1 MVTQASAP
9 DFEQLANLLL
19 EEGAVTFSPS
29 ELHGLIVGQIAAGRR
44 FETPELATFCAEQID
59 LSILSQP
66 STVPNLTLLYKESL
80 EQLESSN
87 FELELLLPD
96 DEHSLGQRAEQLGL
110 WVAGFIAGF
119 GLAVTEKASNLSSE
133 AQESIGDLVQIAQ
146 IDASEEAEE
155 DEGLLMEV
163 EEYVRMAAMLLFTE
177 CNQAPAENKSDDAP
191 TLH

>member
-1 MVTQASAP
+1 MSTELSAP

-29 ELHGLIVGQIAAGRR
+29 ELHGILVGQVAAGQR
-44 FETPELATFCAEQID
+44 FDTAGLSQFCAQQID
-59 LSILSQP
+59 LDRLSQP
-66 STVPNLTLLYKESL
+66 STSPNLDLLYKQVLTQMESGD
-80 EQLESSN
+80 

-96 DEHSLGQRAEQLGL
+96 DEHSLAQRAEQLGL
-110 WVAGFIAGF
+110 WVSGFIAGF
-119 GLAVTEKASNLSSE
+119 GLGAGESASRLSSE

-146 IDASEEAEE
+146 IESDSETDE

-177 CNQAPAENKSDDAP
+177 CNTAPQTEEAAKP

>member
-1 MVTQASAP
+1 MSTELSAP

-29 ELHGLIVGQIAAGRR
+29 ELHGMLVGQVAAGQR
-44 FETPELATFCAEQID
+44 FDTATLSTFCAQQID
-59 LSILSQP
+59 LDKLSQP
-66 STVPNLTLLYKESL
+66 STGPNLNLLYKQVLTQMESG
-80 EQLESSN
+80 N

-96 DEHSLGQRAEQLGL
+96 DEHSLVQRAEQLGL
-110 WVAGFIAGF
+110 WVSGFIAGF
-119 GLAVTEKASNLSSE
+119 GLGAGESASRLSSE

-146 IDASEEAEE
+146 IETDSETDE

-177 CNQAPAENKSDDAP
+177 CNTAAENSEAAKP
-191 TLH
+191 IIH

>member
-1 MVTQASAP
+1 MVSEATAP

-19 EEGAVTFSPS
+19 EEGAVTFSPA
-29 ELHGLIVGQIAAGRR
+29 ELHGLIVGQVAAGRR
-44 FETPELATFCAEQID
+44 YEAASLAKFCSEQID
-59 LSILSQP
+59 LAELSQP
-66 STVPNLTLLYKESL
+66 TTSSNLTLLYNEALK
-80 EQLESSN
+80 QLESSN

-96 DEHSLGQRAEQLGL
+96 DEHSLNQRAEQLGL
-110 WVAGFIAGF
+110 WVTGFIAGF
-119 GLAVTEKASNLSSE
+119 GLAVTDKAAKLSSE

-177 CNQAPAENKSDDAP
+177 CNSAPSEAQSDATP

>member
-1 MVTQASAP
+1 MVTDVAAP

-29 ELHGLIVGQIAAGRR
+29 ELHGLVVGQIAAGRR
-44 FETPELATFCAEQID
+44 FESAALASFCAEQID
-59 LSILSQP
+59 LTNLSQAASLP
-66 STVPNLTLLYKESL
+66 QLSGLYKAAL
-80 EQLESSN
+80 AQLESSD

-110 WVAGFIAGF
+110 WVTGFIAGF
-119 GLAVTEKASNLSSE
+119 GLAVTENASNLSTE

-146 IDASEEAEE
+146 IDASDEAEE

-177 CNQAPAENKSDDAP
+177 CNRDAVQDTNKDGP

>member
-19 EEGAVTFSPS
+19 EEGAVTFSPA
-29 ELHGLIVGQIAAGRR
+29 ELHGLIVGQLAAGRR
-44 FETPELATFCAEQID
+44 FETPALATFCAEQID
-59 LSILSQP
+59 LATLSQP

-96 DEHSLGQRAEQLGL
+96 DEHSLTQRAEQLGL
-110 WVAGFIAGF
+110 WVTGFIAGF
-119 GLAVTEKASNLSSE
+119 GLAVSEKASNLSSE

-177 CNQAPAENKSDDAP
+177 CNQAPANDKADDTP

>member
-1 MVTQASAP
+1 VSTELSAP

-29 ELHGLIVGQIAAGRR
+29 ELHGMLVGQVAAGQR
-44 FETPELATFCAEQID
+44 FDTTALSAFCAQQID
-59 LSILSQP
+59 LDKLSQP
-66 STVPNLTLLYKESL
+66 STGPNLNLLYKQVLTQMESG
-80 EQLESSN
+80 N

-96 DEHSLGQRAEQLGL
+96 DEHSLVQRAEQLGL
-110 WVAGFIAGF
+110 WVSGFIAGF
-119 GLAVTEKASNLSSE
+119 GLGAGESASRLSSE

-146 IDASEEAEE
+146 IETDSETDE

-177 CNQAPAENKSDDAP
+177 CNTAAENSEAAKP
-191 TLH
+191 IIH

>member
-1 MVTQASAP
+1 MVNQRSAP

-29 ELHGLIVGQIAAGRR
+29 ELHGLIVGQVAAGQR
-44 FETPELATFCAEQID
+44 FEKESLTRFCAQQID
-59 LSILSQP
+59 LAQIVQP
-66 STVPNLTLLYKESL
+66 NAGSSLESL
-80 EQLESSN
+80 YQEALNQLESNN

-110 WVAGFIAGF
+110 WVTGFIAGF
-119 GLAVTEKASNLSSE
+119 GLAVTEQASNLSSE

-146 IDASEEAEE
+146 IDASDEAEE

-177 CNQAPAENKSDDAP
+177 CNAAERKTDVAP